1 MVELKSSNI
10 IDLPGVRK
18 ALATALFKEG
28 DLSLARAAK
37 LADLPLASFIAHIS
51 RLGLSV
57 ISQTEA
63 DVNQDFDTLD
73 QWLKDA

>member
-63 DVNQDFDTLD
+63 DVSQVLIP
-73 QWLKDA
+73 